1 MRHYHLSLKNM
12 AWKHTAY
19 HINPAEDRGKK
30 FPTPQPPTSFSVV
43 TSTNVEI
50 SLWKTLWLLV
60 LNFLPHWCK
69 ILKPYV
75 FLIKNY

>member
-43 TSTNVEI
+43 TSKNVEI
-50 SLWKTLWLLV
+50 S
-60 LNFLPHWCK
+60 H
-69 ILKPYV
+69 
-75 FLIKNY
+75 